1 MRLPTPP
8 LLLPISF
15 LLLLLL
21 ATSAVLSSSLG
32 SETTAATPAIT
43 IPQGPA
49 ANPPTAVNPSFSTP
63 ANVEATYDDIT
74 EHHRGRNHTHNNHTS
89 DGTTGHAPP
98 GTALVAMLVTFGM
111 AMLGGLGIASTV
123 AIVLSV
129 VEVMVEGV
137 GMVVSLVSSWWMG
150 VPK

>member
-1 MRLPTPP
+1 
-8 LLLPISF
+8 
-15 LLLLLL
+15 
-21 ATSAVLSSSLG
+21 
-32 SETTAATPAIT
+32 
-43 IPQGPA
+43 
-49 ANPPTAVNPSFSTP
+49 
-63 ANVEATYDDIT
+63 
-74 EHHRGRNHTHNNHTS
+74 
-89 DGTTGHAPP
+89 
-98 GTALVAMLVTFGM
+98 MLVTFGM